1 MTRILAIDYG
11 GKRCGLAWTDPLRIS
26 INPLDTV
33 QTHEFESR
41 LVGLIKSGELSDVVF
56 GLSQHTDG
64 NLTRTGIKVNKVIE
78 DFRKRFPSI
87 AFHTVDEAFTS
98 QRASQLMVDLGTK
111 KKKRR
116 QKESVDQMSAVL
128 ILRDFLESIPN

>member
-1 MTRILAIDYG
+1 MNRILAVDYG

-33 QTHEFESR
+33 GTNGFDDR
-41 LVGLIKSGELSDVVF
+41 LTELIESGELSDVVF
-56 GLSQHTDG
+56 GLSQHADG
-64 NLTRTGIKVNKVIE
+64 NLTQTGIKVKKVMGE
-78 DFRKRFPSI
+78 FERRFPSI
-87 AFHTVDEAFTS
+87 NFHTIDEAFTS
-98 QRASQLMVDLGTK
+98 QRASQLMVALGTK

-128 ILRDFLESIPN
+128 ILRDFLESI